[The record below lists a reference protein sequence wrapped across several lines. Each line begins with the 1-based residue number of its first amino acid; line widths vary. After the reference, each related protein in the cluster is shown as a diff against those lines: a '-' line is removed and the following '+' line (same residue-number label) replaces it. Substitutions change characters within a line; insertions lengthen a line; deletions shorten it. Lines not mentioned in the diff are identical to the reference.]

1 MRIDNAR
8 ELALKC
14 LYKIEKE
21 EAYSN
26 IVLDKML
33 EKNRYRLND
42 KDIGLISEIV
52 YGVVT
57 WKLTIDYIIQKY
69 SKIKLKKISDWI
81 INILRIG
88 VYQIIFLDKVP
99 KSAAVNEC
107 VILAKKYGIKSTS
120 FVNAILRK
128 VNNSD
133 LEELKNIE
141 DEKKRISITTS
152 MPLWIVEE
160 LLKQYEADRVEEIC
174 KASNLRPDI
183 TIRINKLKISKEMF
197 IDKLNKLGIEYEEC
211 ELENFLRLKKIKNIS
226 NLKIFKEGYF
236 TVQDESARIA
246 CYCISTE

>member
-133 LEELKNIE
+133 FEELKNIE

-160 LLKQYEADRVEEIC
+160 LLKQHEADRVEEIC
-174 KASNLRPDI
+174 RASNLRPDI

-236 TVQDESARIA
+236 TVQDESARIT

>member
-26 IVLDKML
+26 IVLDKIL
-33 EKNRYRLND
+33 EKNRDRLND

-160 LLKQYEADRVEEIC
+160 LLKQHEADRVEEIC

>member
-26 IVLDKML
+26 IVLDKIL
-33 EKNRYRLND
+33 EKNRDRLND

-160 LLKQYEADRVEEIC
+160 LLKQHEADRVEEIC
-174 KASNLRPDI
+174 RASNLRPDI

-236 TVQDESARIA
+236 TVQDESARIT

>member
-133 LEELKNIE
+133 FEELKNIE